1 MADGMSDDDVIHLA
15 SFNTHRSQGSRS
27 RKRLHAT
34 TDSAITISDD
44 SDDEPLAIGPQI
56 PVLVNDEDDDEVRI
70 LEPPMPL
77 VKQLIRPAA
86 KWGGE
91 PSQGTS
97 YASARIPVETPQAS
111 TAPQRTT
118 LPTSGNKAINVLD
131 VDHNAVPS
139 TSRDVNAFPRPPL
152 PTRNTQTQYVAPA
165 PAGLLARQAA
175 PIVVQSLIQPVVRPV
190 LRPPIYGG
198 SGTVVGVGHRSTEAV
213 AAAVAPI
220 ALPQER
226 PAAAVAGPA
235 APAAAATTTA
245 APATVAT
252 AAAPWNTHV
261 PLNPVVIIAP
271 RAEQV
276 EVNPGQARPAEP
288 PAQVDDER
296 PGPSAPREG
305 QVQRRQRHPVTVR
318 DLVKEVVDLF
328 PDVEEAYLTDLIERN
343 DVKDPN
349 TICNLLLENPDYP
362 RKENAVLAH
371 SSSLLEPSEET
382 QESENYFD
390 FSKLK
395 QVSPSIVIQASDMLM
410 RDFRMLSCQD
420 IRWTLN
426 SLKGHYAI
434 TRKALFDAL
443 KKWQENST
451 DLAQAR
457 KRRRETNER
466 LFMDFKFEQ
475 GALKLERR
483 MYFLEKKRKSWSQ
496 PGSLETSLTRE
507 LEAYQQ
513 KAKEMAEHEDF
524 LLALQVNE
532 EQYIKDGQLI
542 ECGCCCGEFAF
553 EEMTQC
559 TDGHLFCKECLVKYA
574 QEAVF
579 GSGRSELSCMDGN
592 CTCSFAASELEKVLP
607 ENVLLKY
614 YERQAEEAVAA
625 TCGDELVRCPFC
637 NFPALLDKAISLF
650 SCPNPRCRKESCRK
664 CQVVWKDHVGKTC
677 EQVVERDEIRL
688 RVAFEEKMTAA
699 RIRKCHKCGTGLV
712 KAEGCNRM
720 SCRCGAFMCYL
731 CRQPIN
737 GYNHFCQHARSP
749 GAPCRHC
756 KKCSLWSDPTEDDER
771 IIQEIQKAGEAE
783 LNKNS
788 DSAGKRVGP
797 PPEPIAAKRPRPSPA
812 PHPVPPLPVQP
823 PLLVRQMILGPG
835 GPQRGVLFHPPIPAP
850 YVPPIPN
857 LPPHIPRNMHLNF
870 NLPMHYGPHQRFFRP
885 L

>member
-15 SFNTHRSQGSRS
+15 SFNTHRSQGNRA

-34 TDSAITISDD
+34 TDLAITISDD
-44 SDDEPLAIGPQI
+44 SDDEPVAVAPRI
-56 PVLVNDEDDDEVRI
+56 PVLVNDEEDDEVSI
-70 LEPPMPL
+70 FEPPVPL
-77 VKQLIRPAA
+77 AKQLIRPAA

-97 YASARIPVETPQAS
+97 FASTRIPVETPQAS
-111 TAPQRTT
+111 NAPPQTT
-118 LPTSGNKAINVLD
+118 HPTSGNKAIHVLN

-139 TSRDVNAFPRPPL
+139 TSRDIKAFPRPPL
-152 PTRNTQTQYVAPA
+152 PTKNSQTQYVAPA
-165 PAGLLARQAA
+165 PAPAGLFAHQAT
-175 PIVVQSLIQPVVRPV
+175 PIVVQPVVQPV
-190 LRPPIYGG
+190 LRPPFEGVY
-198 SGTVVGVGHRSTEAV
+198 GTVLGGGHSRTEAV
-213 AAAVAPI
+213 TAVAPI

-226 PAAAVAGPA
+226 PVTATTAAVEAVAAVA
-235 APAAAATTTA
+235 
-245 APATVAT
+245 
-252 AAAPWNTHV
+252 PWNIHV
-261 PLNPVVIIAP
+261 PLNPVVIIAQRP
-271 RAEQV
+271 ERI
-276 EVNPGQARPAEP
+276 EVNPARPVEP
-288 PAQVDDER
+288 PAQMDDER

-305 QVQRRQRHPVTVR
+305 PVERLQTHMATVQN
-318 DLVKEVVDLF
+318 LVKEVVDLF
-328 PDVEEAYLTDLIERN
+328 PDVEETYLTDLIARN
-343 DVKDPN
+343 EVKDSN
-349 TICNLLLENPDYP
+349 TICNLLLENPIYP

-382 QESENYFD
+382 QESENYFV
-390 FSKLK
+390 FSKLT
-395 QVSPSIVIQASDMLM
+395 QVSPTIVMQASDMLM

-475 GALKLERR
+475 GSLKLERH

-496 PGSLETSLTRE
+496 PGSLDPSLTKE

-579 GSGRSELSCMDGN
+579 GSGRSELSCMDGS
-592 CTCSFAASELEKVLP
+592 CTCSFAGSELEKVLP

-625 TCGDELVRCPFC
+625 TCGDELVRCPSC
-637 NFPALLDKAISLF
+637 SFPALLDKAVSLF

-749 GAPCRHC
+749 GAPCRNC

-771 IIQEIQKAGEAE
+771 IIQEIQKTGEAE

-797 PPEPIAAKRPRPSPA
+797 PPEPIAAKRPRPSLA
-812 PHPVPPLPVQP
+812 PHPLPQPVQP
-823 PLLVRQMILGPG
+823 PLLVRQVMLPGP
-835 GPQRGVLFHPPIPAP
+835 PHRGVIFHPPIPAP
-850 YVPPIPN
+850 YVPPMAN